1 MIGMTFSLFRDFIQY
16 QKEIKERFKMINK
29 SHMPSLATSL
39 YTENLPQIKNIISG
53 ILSVQDM
60 VYLEIKLDDDEENKV
75 AYKGGVKGKENV
87 LSYKIRVVYTN
98 LDDDDSY
105 ANGLS
110 YNPGQPCWCYNQNKE
125 SN

>member
-60 VYLEIKLDDDEENKV
+60 VYLEIKLDDDEEF
-75 AYKGGVKGKENV
+75 
-87 LSYKIRVVYTN
+87 SRTR
-98 LDDDDSY
+98 
-105 ANGLS
+105 
-110 YNPGQPCWCYNQNKE
+110 QPKRAFTAAGNMVCF
-125 SN
+125 

>member
-1 MIGMTFSLFRDFIQY
+1 MKIKNVSVARKIIIYFILSSFVISMIGMPFYLFRDFIQY

-60 VYLEIKLDDDEENKV
+60 VYLEIKLDDDEENKLDSESHME
-75 AYKGGVKGKENV
+75 VKFHPAFK
-87 LSYKIRVVYTN
+87 N
-98 LDDDDSY
+98 L
-105 ANGLS
+105 L
-110 YNPGQPCWCYNQNKE
+110 
-125 SN
+125 